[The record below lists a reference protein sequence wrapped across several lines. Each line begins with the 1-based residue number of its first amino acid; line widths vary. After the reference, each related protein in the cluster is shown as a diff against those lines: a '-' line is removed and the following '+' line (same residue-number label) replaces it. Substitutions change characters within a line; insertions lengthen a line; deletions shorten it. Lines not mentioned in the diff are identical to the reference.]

1 MHPYIH
7 TSFGD
12 LSTFTIFIVVGAISM
27 IFMIHFTLKKSN
39 QHIEETFIYP
49 RLVISGILGF
59 VFAAIFD
66 LLFKYLEYGIFKIY
80 GITFY
85 GGLIGA
91 CVVMYVLLKIS
102 KSETQYNIS
111 EWFEILTPPFIV
123 FHFFGRLGCFFA
135 GCCYGRNSDSVF
147 ALAFPDNEKMGIF
160 HNGQK
165 CYPTQLFEALALV
178 VILIFVM
185 LAKKKFQT
193 YLMCYALVRFNLE
206 FLRGDDRGFF
216 TNQISPSQIIS
227 IVIICGFIL
236 YKLIIF
242 LKNRRNVNY
251 KIT

>member
-102 KSETQYNIS
+102 KSETHYN
-111 EWFEILTPPFIV
+111 
-123 FHFFGRLGCFFA
+123 FFA